1 MRETEILAAIG
12 DGVTARELLLD
23 AMPGIDRKFRRVDAA
38 IVGLLAEIKK
48 HFPDAQYYTA
58 SGGFNLM
65 LGSPHSA
72 ALVSQQELIALSGA
86 ASIGDGDF

>member
-1 MRETEILAAIG
+1 MRLNAW
-12 DGVTARELLLD
+12 
-23 AMPGIDRKFRRVDAA
+23 FQRVDTA
-38 IVGLLAEIKK
+38 IVRLLAEIKE
-48 HFPDAQYYTA
+48 HFPNAQYYTA

-72 ALVSQQELIALSGA
+72 NLISQQELIALSGL